1 LHSRLPKEIQAV
13 MMSEFAEY
21 RLYKNIDPQTP
32 LTVVQSKEY
41 LKFFITA
48 LAQGKPRDY
57 FEKIIGQ
64 VNPAYGSRQAGFSI
78 YNNVPKEKLPAFL
91 AVLAKAGIV
100 PDKNLLKPDGFGR
113 GLAGYLLEKKDSLQA
128 PVTVTHEPLGQM
140 TSAKQQEALNLL
152 AKTQYTA
159 QDLKMIDHYIS
170 LYEKSGVA
178 ELRAEIRSRE
188 GKSVYDTWSPTDYNY
203 VEAQQVKH
211 REFGTVHQYKELLV
225 RKQILNRQIELKQ
238 KYPKLKL
245 TGRADQLPPDVYL
258 KKIASFSGKVEQQA
272 DNLKVTLVK
281 NVTLPDAPY
290 LLQVEIDNKVV
301 GYKTLDPKLNVN
313 QAKTYIQKFSK
324 DLFEVKQQLEENKKL
339 ILLFVLRVL

>member
-1 LHSRLPKEIQAV
+1 
-13 MMSEFAEY
+13 
-21 RLYKNIDPQTP
+21 
-32 LTVVQSKEY
+32 
-41 LKFFITA
+41 
-48 LAQGKPRDY
+48 
-57 FEKIIGQ
+57 
-64 VNPAYGSRQAGFSI
+64 
-78 YNNVPKEKLPAFL
+78 
-91 AVLAKAGIV
+91 
-100 PDKNLLKPDGFGR
+100 
-113 GLAGYLLEKKDSLQA
+113 
-128 PVTVTHEPLGQM
+128 M

-339 ILLFVLRVL
+339 ILEADGLGDTTVELDGKPWEKLLGRGIFEFTDYDAELLKMLDNKPSGHENRCNAFVNARMKFDDA